1 MEGSGDELK
10 DLQSEEREKLCGQ
23 DEEYRRDWS
32 DEDVPRE
39 SNKQVEEEEDQEEER
54 EEEKEKE
61 QVEDEEE
68 VEEEEGD
75 KDMLHTTLHWKT
87 T

>member
-39 SNKQVEEEEDQEEER
+39 SNK
-54 EEEKEKE
+54 
-61 QVEDEEE
+61 E
-68 VEEEEGD
+68 VEEEGD
-75 KDMLHTTLHWKT
+75 
-87 T
+87 